1 MIASNGTFTG
11 AFGTITDI
19 NEQHKA
25 EEARI
30 ALAEEKEHIA
40 AMKAAD
46 AEAQRLLEV
55 ERRRAQGSYIGPERP
70 TTKLR

>member
-1 MIASNGTFTG
+1 MFGPDDKFAG

-19 NEQHKA
+19 TDQHRA
-25 EEARI
+25 EETRI

-40 AMKAAD
+40 ALKAED

-55 ERRRAQGSYIGPERP
+55 ERRRAQGQRV
-70 TTKLR
+70 